1 VLDGG
6 RPKLYGKGEN
16 VRDWIH
22 VDDHSSAVLTITERG
37 RPGETYLIGAD
48 GEQNNKQVVEM
59 ILELLGQPADA
70 YDLVTD
76 RAGHDLRYA
85 IDATKLR
92 TELGW
97 QPRYESFRTGLRQT
111 IDWYRDHESW
121 WRPQKHATEAKY
133 AAQGQ

>member
-1 VLDGG
+1 
-6 RPKLYGKGEN
+6 
-16 VRDWIH
+16 
-22 VDDHSSAVLTITERG
+22 
-37 RPGETYLIGAD
+37 
-48 GEQNNKQVVEM
+48 M
-59 ILELLGQPADA
+59 ILAHFGRDADD

-97 QPRYESFRTGLRQT
+97 QPWYESFRTGLRQT

-121 WRPQKHATEAKY
+121 WRPQKQATEAKY